1 MSELEKLQRSEYQE
15 KRKKQ
20 ITKKSVILLVLVAA
34 LLISCVATNRLS
46 QNTFV
51 TYTESGKADY
61 QVYLNN
67 NEFYTE
73 EFLDENHA
81 YVAALIDEITATLS
95 YDMNVNSSKASFDYS
110 YYVDAKVEVLDK
122 DSGAPLYDPVYE
134 ILPETTETGSGKTL
148 SISQPVTVDYGKYNL
163 EAAEFVS
170 EYDLSGTN
178 STLIVTLHVNV
189 LSDCPDYANAEQ
201 GNYNVELR
209 IPLNKTTLKIT
220 TSTTVPE
227 TESKVLACNNGG
239 ATIFAILSVVLGI
252 ATLVCAIMLV
262 LYILRTRDCHIDY
275 ARRVG
280 KILSSYKSYIQRI
293 NNPFDAAS
301 YQILNVATFPELLE
315 IRDTLQMPILMY
327 EDEDKTYSE
336 FVIPASNG
344 LLYRHEISVEVG
356 AYETV

>member
-1 MSELEKLQRSEYQE
+1 MSELEKQQRSEYQE
-15 KRKKQ
+15 NRKKQ
-20 ITKKSVILLVLVAA
+20 ITKRSVIILILTAA
-34 LLISCVATNRLS
+34 LLISCVVTNRLS

-51 TYTESGKADY
+51 TYTENGAADY

-67 NEFYTE
+67 NEFYSE
-73 EFLDENHA
+73 EYLDANHA

-95 YDMNVNSSKASFDYS
+95 YDMAVNSSKASYEYS
-110 YYVDAKVEVLDK
+110 YYVDAKLEVQDK
-122 DSGAPLYDPVYE
+122 DSGAPLFDPVYE
-134 ILPETTETGSGKTL
+134 IVPEKTETGSGKTL
-148 SISQPVTVDYGKYNL
+148 SISENVSIDYHKYNNL
-163 EAAEFVS
+163 AREYVA

-201 GNYNVELR
+201 GNYNVELH

-220 TSTTVPE
+220 SSTTVPQ

-239 ATIFAILSVVLGI
+239 AVFFKLLSVGLGI
-252 ATLVCAIMLV
+252 ADAVMAVLLV

-275 ARRVG
+275 SRKVK

-293 NNPFDAAS
+293 NNPFDVS
-301 YQILNVATFPELLE
+301 GYQLLEVNTFPELLE
-315 IRDTLQMPILMY
+315 IRDTLQMPILMF
-327 EDEDKTYSE
+327 ENGDQTCCE
-336 FVIPASNG
+336 FMIPTANG

-356 AYETV
+356 RYEMV

>member
-1 MSELEKLQRSEYQE
+1 MSELEKLQRAEYQE
-15 KRKKQ
+15 NRKKQ

-34 LLISCVATNRLS
+34 LLISCVVTNRLS

-67 NEFYTE
+67 NEFYAE

-81 YVAALIDEITATLS
+81 YVSALINEITATLS
-95 YDMNVNSSKASFDYS
+95 YDMNVNSSKASYEYS
-110 YYVDAKVEVLDK
+110 YFVDAKVEVLDK

-134 ILPETTETGSGKTL
+134 IVPVTTETGTGKTL
-148 SISQPVTVDYGKYNL
+148 SISQPVTVDYSKYNL

-189 LSDCPDYANAEQ
+189 LSDCPDYADAEQ

-227 TESKVLACNNGG
+227 TESKVLACNNRG
-239 ATIFAILSVVLGI
+239 AILFKIISVILAISAAVWGVL
-252 ATLVCAIMLV
+252 LV
-262 LYILRTRDCHIDY
+262 LCILRTRDRHIDY

-280 KILSSYKSYIQRI
+280 KILSSYKSYIQKI
-293 NNPFDAAS
+293 NNPFDAS
-301 YQILNVATFPELLE
+301 GYQVLNVDTFPELLE

-336 FVIPASNG
+336 FIIAASNG
-344 LLYRHEISVEVG
+344 LLYRHEISVVVG
-356 AYETV
+356 VYEAV

>member
-1 MSELEKLQRSEYQE
+1 MSELEKLQRAEYQE

-20 ITKKSVILLVLVAA
+20 ITKKSVILLILVVA
-34 LLISCVATNRLS
+34 LVISCTVTNRLS

-67 NEFYTE
+67 NEFYAE

-81 YVAALIDEITATLS
+81 YVSALIDEITATLS
-95 YDMNVNSSKASFDYS
+95 YDMNVNSSKASYEYS
-110 YYVDAKVEVLDK
+110 YFVDAKVEVLDK

-148 SISQPVTVDYGKYNL
+148 SISQPVTLDYGKYNL

-170 EYDLSGTN
+170 AYDLSGTN
-178 STLIVTLHVNV
+178 STLVVTLHVNV
-189 LSDCPDYANAEQ
+189 LSNCPDYANAEE

-227 TESKVLACNNGG
+227 TENKVLACNNGG
-239 ATIFAILSVVLGI
+239 AILFKVLTAGLTIAAVVWGVL
-252 ATLVCAIMLV
+252 LV
-262 LYILRTRDCHIDY
+262 LYILRTRDRHIDY
-275 ARRVG
+275 ARRVS
-280 KILSSYKSYIQRI
+280 KILSSYKSYIQKI
-293 NNPFDAAS
+293 NNPFDAS
-301 YQILNVATFPELLE
+301 GYQVLNVDTFPELLE

-327 EDEDKTYSE
+327 EDEDKTCSE

-344 LLYRHEISVEVG
+344 LLYRHEISVVVG
-356 AYETV
+356 TYEMV

>member
-20 ITKKSVILLVLVAA
+20 ITKRSLILLVLVAA
-34 LLISCVATNRLS
+34 LLISCTVTNRLS

-73 EFLDENHA
+73 EYLDASHA

-95 YDMNVNSSKASFDYS
+95 YDMNVDSSKASYEYS
-110 YYVDAKVEVLDK
+110 YSVDAKLEIQDK
-122 DSGAPLYDPVYE
+122 DSGAPLFDPTYE
-134 ILPETTETGSGKTL
+134 LVAEKTMTGSGKTL
-148 SISQPVTVDYGKYNL
+148 SISEPVTIDYHKYNDL
-163 EAAEFVS
+163 ARQYVA

-227 TESKVLACNNGG
+227 TESKVLACNNRG
-239 ATIFAILSVVLGI
+239 AIVFKILTVILAIAAAVWGVL
-252 ATLVCAIMLV
+252 LV
-262 LYILRTRDCHIDY
+262 LYILRTRDRHIDY

-280 KILSSYKSYIQRI
+280 KILSSYKSYIQKI
-293 NNPFDAAS
+293 NNPFDAS
-301 YQILNVATFPELLE
+301 GYQVLNVDTFPELLE

-327 EDEDKTYSE
+327 EDEDKTCSE
-336 FVIPASNG
+336 FIIAACNG
-344 LLYRHEISVEVG
+344 LLYRHEISVVVG
-356 AYETV
+356 AYEAV

>member
-1 MSELEKLQRSEYQE
+1 MSELEKLQRAQYQE
-15 KRKKQ
+15 NRKKQ
-20 ITKKSVILLVLVAA
+20 ITKKSVILLILVVA
-34 LLISCVATNRLS
+34 LVISCTVTSRLS

-67 NEFYTE
+67 NEFYSE
-73 EFLDENHA
+73 EYLDANHA
-81 YVAALIDEITATLS
+81 YVAVLIDEITANLS
-95 YDMNVNSSKASFDYS
+95 YAMNVNSSKASYEYS

-134 ILPETTETGSGKTL
+134 IVAPKTQTASGNNL
-148 SISQPVTVDYGKYNL
+148 SISENVTIDYSKYNL

-189 LSDCPDYANAEQ
+189 LSECPDYANSEQ
-201 GNYNVELR
+201 GSYNVELR

-220 TSTTVPE
+220 TSTTVPQ

-239 ATIFAILSVVLGI
+239 AAFFKLLSVILGI
-252 ATLVCAIMLV
+252 ADVVMAVALI
-262 LYILRTRDCHIDY
+262 LYILRTRDRHIDY
-275 ARRVG
+275 SRRVK

-293 NNPFDAAS
+293 NNPFDVS
-301 YQILNVATFPELLE
+301 GYQLLEVNTFPELLE

-327 EDEDKTYSE
+327 ENEDQTCCES
-336 FVIPASNG
+336 VIPTTNG
-344 LLYRHEISVEVG
+344 LLYR
-356 AYETV
+356 Y

>member
-1 MSELEKLQRSEYQE
+1 MSELEKQQRAYYQE
-15 KRKKQ
+15 NRKKQ
-20 ITKKSVILLVLVAA
+20 ITKRSVIILILTAA
-34 LLISCVATNRLS
+34 LLISCVITNRLS

-51 TYTESGKADY
+51 TYTENGKADY

-67 NEFYTE
+67 NEFYSE
-73 EFLDENHA
+73 EFLDEDHA
-81 YVAALIDEITATLS
+81 YVSVLIDEIQANLA
-95 YDMNVNSSKASFDYS
+95 YDMNVNSSKASYEYS
-110 YYVDAKVEVLDK
+110 YYVDAKLEIQDK
-122 DSGAPLYDPVYE
+122 DSGAPLFDPVYE
-134 ILPETTETGSGKTL
+134 IVPEKTETGSGKTL
-148 SISQPVTVDYGKYNL
+148 SISENVVIDYHKYNNL
-163 EAAEFVS
+163 AREYVA

-209 IPLNKTTLKIT
+209 FPLNKTTLKIT

-239 ATIFAILSVVLGI
+239 AAFFRTLSVVLGI
-252 ATLVCAIMLV
+252 GDAVMAVLLV

-275 ARRVG
+275 SRKVK

-293 NNPFDAAS
+293 NNPFDAS
-301 YQILNVATFPELLE
+301 GYQVLNVDTFPELLE

-327 EDEDKTYSE
+327 EDEDRTCSE
-336 FVIPASNG
+336 FVIPAANG
-344 LLYRHEISVEVG
+344 LLYRHEISVVVG

>member
-1 MSELEKLQRSEYQE
+1 MSELEKQRRSEYQE
-15 KRKKQ
+15 NRKKQ
-20 ITKKSVILLVLVAA
+20 ITKRSVIILILTVA
-34 LLISCVATNRLS
+34 LLISCVVTNRLS

-51 TYTESGKADY
+51 TYTEKGNADY

-67 NEFYTE
+67 NEFYSE
-73 EFLDENHA
+73 EFLDADHA
-81 YVAALIDEITATLS
+81 YVSVLIDEIQANLA
-95 YDMNVNSSKASFDYS
+95 YDMNVNSNMASYEYS
-110 YYVDAKVEVLDK
+110 YYVDARLEVQDK
-122 DSGAPLYDPVYE
+122 DSGAPLFDPVYE
-134 ILPETTETGSGKTL
+134 LIPEKTETGSGKTL
-148 SISQPVTVDYGKYNL
+148 SISENVVIDYHKYNNL
-163 EAAEFVS
+163 AREYVA

-239 ATIFAILSVVLGI
+239 ATFFKILSVGLGVADAVMAVL
-252 ATLVCAIMLV
+252 LV

-275 ARRVG
+275 SRKVK

-293 NNPFDAAS
+293 NNPFDVS
-301 YQILNVATFPELLE
+301 GYQLLEVNTFPELLE

-327 EDEDKTYSE
+327 ENEDQTCCE
-336 FVIPASNG
+336 FMIPAANG

-356 AYETV
+356 RYQTV